1 MILDL
6 NEASQAFVLLHAR
19 VCVCLCVYEHF
30 GGRGGLRRML
40 RAGSGLGGGSREMR
54 PF

>member
-6 NEASQAFVLLHAR
+6 NEASQAFVLLHAC
-19 VCVCLCVYEHF
+19 VCVC
-30 GGRGGLRRML
+30 GGLRRML

>member
-19 VCVCLCVYEHF
+19 VCVCVC
-30 GGRGGLRRML
+30 M
-40 RAGSGLGGGSREMR
+40 STLGGVGG
-54 PF
+54 

>member
-1 MILDL
+1 MKRHKHLCCCTR
-6 NEASQAFVLLHAR
+6 VC

>member
-1 MILDL
+1 MKRHKHLCCCTRVCVSVADT
-6 NEASQAFVLLHAR
+6 HTR
-19 VCVCLCVYEHF
+19 VCVCVC
-30 GGRGGLRRML
+30 GGLRRML

>member
-1 MILDL
+1 MKRHKHLCCCT
-6 NEASQAFVLLHAR
+6 R

>member
-6 NEASQAFVLLHAR
+6 NEASQAFVLLHA
-19 VCVCLCVYEHF
+19 CVCLCVYEHF